1 MNYTDA
7 LSRVTYLC
15 ASSEQCEHNIR
26 EKLARWEVSESDS
39 DKIIDYLYKEK
50 YLDELRFANAYT
62 RDKMRY
68 NHWGRKKIDQGLR
81 LLRVG
86 SAARQEA
93 LTALPEE
100 EYRTILHD
108 VMASKIRSIKA
119 KNDYERNGK
128 LIRFAVGRGFEM
140 SLIMDEIENLDCEP

>member
-50 YLDELRFANAYT
+50 YLDELRFANAYA

-81 LLRVG
+81 LLQVG